1 MFPEESKGRQ
11 EKLGKFIFELSKKL
25 LSGNEDETRHFLNRL
40 KVIYK
45 DDFKHNYSDLFPVVT
60 DILKDDNEYNIDYL
74 TNNLDELR
82 IYLDDKYSNGE
93 TEYSD
98 VYKQFS
104 KLCDHL
110 NLQMS
115 QLNYILSRETSK
127 DEIEKLR
134 NDLEL
139 SNEQIVKS
147 LVEMDETSKK
157 LEESNRK
164 LEESN
169 KKADGIQ
176 TELITILGIFAAII
190 ITFSGGVT
198 LLGSSIASINNAKH
212 YESVVMIAII
222 CGMVVFNTIFLMMY
236 YVSKLTERD
245 VFAKCKTEICAQCKE
260 TNCNEINKI
269 RKRLP
274 YVFYYNCI
282 SVAGIVIDLIVWF
295 LDIKGCIM

>member
-11 EKLGKFIFELSKKL
+11 EKLGKFIYELSKKL
-25 LSGNEDETRHFLNRL
+25 LSGNENETRQFLNRL
-40 KVIYK
+40 NVIYK
-45 DDFKHNYSDLFPVVT
+45 DGFKHNYSDLFPVVT
-60 DILKDDNEYNIDYL
+60 NILRDDNEYNIEYL

-82 IYLDDKYSNGE
+82 TYLDD
-93 TEYSD
+93 EYSD
-98 VYKQFS
+98 GKPEYSDIYKQFT

-127 DEIEKLR
+127 DVIEKLR

-147 LVEMDETSKK
+147 LVKMDETSEK
-157 LEESNRK
+157 LEESNKK

-176 TELITILGIFAAII
+176 TELIAILGIFAAII
-190 ITFSGGVT
+190 IAFSGGVT
-198 LLGSSIASINNAKH
+198 LLGSSIVSISSAEH
-212 YESVVMIAII
+212 YESVVMIAIV
-222 CGMVVFNTIFLMMY
+222 CGMVMFNTIFLMMY

-260 TNCNEINKI
+260 TKCSGINKI

-274 YVFYYNCI
+274 YVFYYNCL
-282 SVAGIVIDLIVWF
+282 SVAGIAIDLIVWF
-295 LDIKGCIM
+295 LDIRGCII